1 MRKATMVA
9 ATALAALIA
18 TAGFGLSTAGAAVR
32 QETAVATSTGP
43 CGTMPISSVHYTHV
57 IWVWMEN
64 HSYSTI
70 IGASAAPYIDALA
83 KECGLATNYQN
94 ISHPSLPNYV
104 GGTAGLGLSGITQFI
119 LTAILRRRA
128 VPRSRAS
135 SDRVRRGRPTR
146 RACRRTALPQTV
158 ASTQFDTIRLRTSR
172 R

>member
-18 TAGFGLSTAGAAVR
+18 TAGVGLSTAGAAVS

-119 LTAILRRRA
+119 SDCNPSAACSTTKPSIFGQGETSMAHEESMPSNCAPVTA
-128 VPRSRAS
+128 
-135 SDRVRRGRPTR
+135 
-146 RACRRTALPQTV
+146 
-158 ASTQFDTIRLRTSR
+158 ASTRCATIRLPTSR